1 MILVETTELYA
12 AVLRQLLP
20 VGGYDMAPS
29 TNIAKDIYAHAK
41 ALASVDLDAKRLF
54 NVIDDIPADLV
65 EEFEIEYGL
74 PLACS
79 VNSTRSI
86 AERISIIKWVKSS
99 KYGLTYYRELFE
111 FFGIELVQVVKPK
124 PMQCTTPCTAAVN
137 TEQLRYKI
145 KLVLRNAQMA
155 DMDCIIDT
163 YFPAFLE
170 INVHEV

>member
-29 TNIAKDIYAHAK
+29 TNIAEDVYAHAK

-86 AERISIIKWVKSS
+86 TELISIIKWVNSS
-99 KYGLTYYRELFE
+99 
-111 FFGIELVQVVKPK
+111 
-124 PMQCTTPCTAAVN
+124 
-137 TEQLRYKI
+137 
-145 KLVLRNAQMA
+145 
-155 DMDCIIDT
+155 
-163 YFPAFLE
+163 
-170 INVHEV
+170 

>member
-1 MILVETTELYA
+1 MTLIETTELYA
-12 AVLRQLLP
+12 AALRQLLP
-20 VGGYDMAPS
+20 VGAYDTAS
-29 TNIAKDIYAHAK
+29 ATSIAKDVYAHAK

-111 FFGIELVQVVKPK
+111 FFGIELVELNKPK
-124 PMQCTTPCTAAVN
+124 PLQCTAPCTFPVN
-137 TEQLRYKI
+137 TEQLRYKVRLI
-145 KLVLRNAQMA
+145 LRNSHAA
-155 DMDCIIDT
+155 DVNCIIDA
-163 YFPAFLE
+163 YFPAFFE
-170 INVHEV
+170 INIHEV